1 MTGRVNRRDAETQRI
16 DFLAEVDEENEG
28 ERANRE
34 KDVRLRYLDC
44 YEDERLLLERM
55 FCIVERV
62 ARQSTNGPEQRKAK
76 QFV

>member
-34 KDVRLRYLDC
+34 KEVRLRYPGC
-44 YEDERLLLERM
+44 YEGWRLAVGGDVLHSRAGSASKH
-55 FCIVERV
+55 R
-62 ARQSTNGPEQRKAK
+62 
-76 QFV
+76 